1 MFLIDSFGA
10 TSKLGA
16 ALLNMAVFGAV
27 ISYSIVMLAYIKLK
41 LTRKDLARPYKSPL
55 GIGGAILGTVLAL
68 VALGACFANPEF
80 RSAVWA
86 TAAFLAAAIVYF
98 VLYSRT
104 RLVAQAPEEAVA
116 LERAAAA
123 LSAAE

>member
-1 MFLIDSFGA
+1 
-10 TSKLGA
+10 
-16 ALLNMAVFGAV
+16 
-27 ISYSIVMLAYIKLK
+27 
-41 LTRKDLARPYKSPL
+41 
-55 GIGGAILGTVLAL
+55 VLAL
-68 VALGACFANPEF
+68 VALGACFANPDF